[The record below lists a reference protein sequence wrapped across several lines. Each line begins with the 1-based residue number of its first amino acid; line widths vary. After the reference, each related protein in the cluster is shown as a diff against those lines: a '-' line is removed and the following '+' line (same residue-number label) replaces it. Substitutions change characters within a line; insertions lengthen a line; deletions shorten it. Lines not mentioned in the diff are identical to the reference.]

1 MDHKHEKNYSNSFH
15 KTKRINK
22 TTLTCHLS
30 KMTRTQKF
38 DNGMSA
44 KMHSTNCWWEC
55 ELVQPL
61 WKTC

>member
-1 MDHKHEKNYSNSFH
+1 MDYKHEKNYSNSFH

-38 DNGMSA
+38 DNMLA